1 MKEGAETARVILKI
15 NLPNFIRMMA
25 EELNGM
31 AAFMTG
37 KLKISG
43 DIMFSQ
49 NLSKWF
55 KAQKN
60 G

>member
-1 MKEGAETARVILKI
+1 MKERVEAARVTLKL

-31 AAFMTG
+31 TAFMTG

-55 KAQKN
+55 KAKKS